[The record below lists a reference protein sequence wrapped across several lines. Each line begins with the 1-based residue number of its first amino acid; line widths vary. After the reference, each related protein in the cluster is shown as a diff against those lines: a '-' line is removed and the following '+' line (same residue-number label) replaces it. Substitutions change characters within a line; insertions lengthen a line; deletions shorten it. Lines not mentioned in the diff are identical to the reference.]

1 LSSIVYGPILQDK
14 PQETPF
20 YIPADGQAARPRRTL
35 KHDDTFAVLDT
46 HGDIGASVGSA
57 DGIFHRDTRYL
68 SRLELLVDG
77 EVPLLLGS
85 SIHDDNGAFTVD
97 LTNPDLYRQDELV
110 LPKDTLHIRRTVFL
124 WQNSAYVRLGIRN
137 HGTAPASTGLTIAFA
152 SDFADIFEVRGME
165 RPRRG
170 RSKTPIKGGSQHIL
184 LAYEGLDGEER
195 ISSLYFDPPPT
206 KLEGDH
212 ANFTLELRPQ
222 EACALFV
229 VIGCNQTHIHR
240 PFPFLRA
247 MARAT
252 REMRAMK
259 KRRISVG
266 TSSDVFNQILAR
278 SLADLDM
285 LSTETPAGPY
295 PYAGIPWYST
305 TFGRDG
311 LITALEMLWCAPHM
325 AKAVLE
331 RLASI
336 QANSFDPV
344 RDAEP
349 GKIAHELRNGEM
361 ANLREVPFGR
371 YYGSVDSTP
380 LFLVLAGAYAQR
392 TADWDLI
399 RAIWPN
405 IEAALGWI
413 DGPGDVDRDGFVD
426 YARATDTGLVNQG
439 WKDSHDSIFHADGEL
454 AEGPIA
460 LAEVQAYVYEAK
472 RGIARCAR
480 ALAMPELAV
489 KLDREADELKRRF
502 EEAFWCDEIGT
513 YALALDGDKKPC
525 RVRTSNAGHVLLC
538 GLASPERATRVANDL
553 LGRDFM
559 SGWGIR
565 TVAQGEA
572 RYNPMAYH
580 NGSIWPHDNA
590 LIAMGLA
597 RYGMN
602 NAAAEVFQTIS
613 SAASYMEF
621 YRLPELYCGFR
632 RAPRQAPTLYPVACA
647 PQAWASAAPFALI
660 QATLGLQFDPLAQ
673 RITLAGPVLP
683 QFLDMIVLSNVPLGD
698 ARADFGV
705 YRDGGSLSLEIFKNE
720 AGLDISIA

>member
-1 LSSIVYGPILQDK
+1 MSSIVYGPVSQDK

-35 KHDDTFAVLDT
+35 KHGDTFAVLDT

-57 DGIFHRDTRYL
+57 DGIFHKDTRYL

-97 LTNPDLYRQDELV
+97 LTNPDLYRHDELV

-124 WQNSAYVRLGIRN
+124 WENSAYVRLGIRN
-137 HGTAPASTGLTIAFA
+137 HGTAPVSFALTIAFA

-170 RSKTPIKGGSQHIL
+170 RSKAPIKGGAQQVL
-184 LAYEGLDGEER
+184 LSYEGLDGEER
-195 ISSLYFDPPPT
+195 ISSLYFDPRPA
-206 KLEGDH
+206 KLEADH
-212 ANFTLELRPQ
+212 ANYTLELGAQ
-222 EACALFV
+222 EACSLFV

-240 PFPFLRA
+240 PFPFLRS

-252 REMRAMK
+252 REIRAMK

-285 LSTETPAGPY
+285 LSTETPEGPY

-311 LITALEMLWCAPHM
+311 IITALEMLWCAPHM
-325 AKAVLE
+325 AKAVLA
-331 RLASI
+331 RLASL
-336 QANSFDPV
+336 QADEFDV
-344 RDAEP
+344 LRDAEP
-349 GKIAHELRNGEM
+349 GKIAHELRSGEM

-380 LFLVLAGAYAQR
+380 LFLMLASAYAQR
-392 TADWDLI
+392 TADWDFI

-413 DGPGDVDRDGFVD
+413 DGPGDPDRDGFVE
-426 YARATDTGLVNQG
+426 YARATDTGLANQG

-454 AEGPIA
+454 ARAPIA

-502 EEAFWCDEIGT
+502 EEAFWCEEIGT
-513 YALALDGDKKPC
+513 YALALDGDKRPC

-538 GLASPERATRVANDL
+538 GLASPERAARVSNDL

-602 NAAAEVFQTIS
+602 SAAAEVFQTIS

-647 PQAWASAAPFALI
+647 PQAWASAAPLALI
-660 QATLGLQFDPLAQ
+660 QATLGLQFDPLAR

-683 QFLDMIVLSNVPLGD
+683 QFLDMVVLSNVPLGE
-698 ARADFGV
+698 ARADFGI

-720 AGLDISIA
+720 TGLDISIA